1 MTSDSLTILQFWFTW
16 GWRLL
21 TSTYLPG
28 TNVTPAAM
36 ILFGAFAMLAIRF
49 IMSLTGVGGAGSVI
63 PRSSSAKKSD
73 K

>member
-1 MTSDSLTILQFWFTW
+1 MTQDTISILQFWFLW

-36 ILFGAFAMLAIRF
+36 LLFGAFAILSIKFFTNLM
-49 IMSLTGVGGAGSVI
+49 GVGGAGSVI
-63 PRSSSAKKSD
+63 PRSSSAKNK